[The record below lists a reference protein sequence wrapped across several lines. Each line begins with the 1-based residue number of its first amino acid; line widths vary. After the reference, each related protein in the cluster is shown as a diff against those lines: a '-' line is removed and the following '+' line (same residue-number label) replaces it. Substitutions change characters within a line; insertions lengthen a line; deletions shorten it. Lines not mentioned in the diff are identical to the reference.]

1 MEITGEQKRIILENL
16 QKLSALGCAVGH
28 LCEAGTPPDDV
39 MCGWQLLLLDIEA
52 AIRQIIEP
60 KTTGK

>member
-1 MEITGEQKRIILENL
+1 MEITAEQKITILENL
-16 QKLSALGCAVGH
+16 QKLSALGIAVGF

-39 MCGWQLLLLDIEA
+39 MCGWQLLFLDIEA

-60 KTTGK
+60 ETAGK